1 MSSFANPETKEAEP
15 VAGTSESTAM
25 VQTEVG
31 LVPATMATTSVP
43 IVIPKEPEIDRTT
56 AYKPADA
63 DLKAHDMM
71 LEMLSYRRP
80 ARSKSEIKF
89 INRFI
94 IPLQVEVDKY
104 GNYYKKI
111 GKAPV
116 VWCSHLDTVHTE
128 GGKQKLGYDMA
139 EVGIAEKEK
148 SSCLGADDT
157 AGVWLMVQMI
167 LAKTPGLYLFHRDEE
182 GGRKGSEFI
191 AKYMP
196 SHLKGYKFAIALD
209 RKGTT
214 SIITHQMSKRC
225 CSGEFADSL
234 AGELDMGYVLDDTGS
249 YTDSAS
255 YTGIIGECTNLSVGY
270 RNAHS
275 SFERQDREFLFK
287 LRDKLI
293 KLDVYKLDNCRKAG
307 TVEYKTY
314 PSAATGST
322 HSHNVP
328 YYYGQGDDDYSQWEQ
343 NGYWDGTKWIEPKK
357 KGTGLDFSPG
367 VRRSSATGVNGT
379 GRTVYGSPANKCVSD
394 DDDEPTHDVDIQKDY
409 DKMVKCVARNP
420 EAVADI
426 LEQFGYGYDELS
438 AEILSTGILNC

>member
-1 MSSFANPETKEAEP
+1 
-15 VAGTSESTAM
+15 
-25 VQTEVG
+25 
-31 LVPATMATTSVP
+31 
-43 IVIPKEPEIDRTT
+43 
-56 AYKPADA
+56 
-63 DLKAHDMM
+63 M
-71 LEMLSYRRP
+71 LLDMLSYRRP
-80 ARSKSEIKF
+80 ARSKSEKKF

-94 IPLQVEVDKY
+94 IPLTVEVDKY
-104 GNYYKKI
+104 GNFYKRI
-111 GKAPV
+111 GKSPV

-128 GGKQKLGYDMA
+128 GGTQRLGYDMA

-167 LAKTPGLYLFHRDEE
+167 MAKTPGLYLFHRDEE

-191 AKYMP
+191 AKFMP
-196 SHLKGYKFAIALD
+196 SQIKDAHFAIALD

-225 CSGEFADSL
+225 CSSEFADSL
-234 AGELDMGYVLDDTGS
+234 AIELGMEFTKDDTGS
-249 YTDSAS
+249 YTDTAS
-255 YTGIIGECTNLSVGY
+255 YTDIIGECTNLSVGY

-293 KLDVYKLDNCRKAG
+293 KLDVAKLANVRKAG
-307 TVEYKTY
+307 AVEYKTY
-314 PSAATGST
+314 GGTST
-322 HSHNVP
+322 FKSDH
-328 YYYGQGDDDYSQWEQ
+328 YYYGGEGAEDYSQWES
-343 NGYWDGTKWIEPKK
+343 GKWIGGKWVDGHRKE
-357 KGTGLDFSPG
+357 TGKDLGGYPNSHG
-367 VRRSSATGVNGT
+367 VRHSSSAGTNGT

-394 DDDEPTHDVDIQKDY
+394 DDDEPTHDVDIDKDY
-409 DKMVKCVARNP
+409 ARMVKCITRNP

-438 AEILSTGILNC
+438 AEILQSGVLNC